1 MWAFPPMKSGQVE
14 TGLTELVNTGL
25 CHMSTVIHFSMLY
38 MLAVLFLQIL
48 FNKHVQQEA
57 SNDNKQQ

>member
-1 MWAFPPMKSGQVE
+1 MKSGQVE
-14 TGLTELVNTGL
+14 TGPTELVNTGL